1 MKRYIPTIMF
11 VFLMSLFCYAQD
23 NKVEKIGDNWVY
35 ETSFQELMKK
45 KITEEIQIQNNATVN
60 LNHVSL
66 TVRINGKEHKMQTIP
81 GIKSGS
87 KEEFDGYED
96 DEMHDEF
103 PHYFGKDGKFSKK
116 NKNKITFIVDFKE
129 HREDVIISD
138 VYMTDE
144 NLLFI
149 VEDNPHKKIK
159 SEEESL
165 QEAGAKTIILEGK
178 KYLLFE
184 GQAYPVN

>member
-1 MKRYIPTIMF
+1 MKKYITTIIF
-11 VFLMSLFCYAQD
+11 VFSMALFCYAQN
-23 NKVEKIGDNWVY
+23 NKVKRIGDNWFY

-45 KITEEIQIQNNATVN
+45 KITEEIQIQNNATIN
-60 LNHVSL
+60 LNHVTL
-66 TVRINGKEHKMQTIP
+66 TVRINDKEHKMQTIP
-81 GIKSGS
+81 KIKSGS

-103 PHYFGKDGKFSKK
+103 PHYFGKDGTFSKS
-116 NKNKITFIVDFKE
+116 NMNKITFTVDFKE
-129 HREDVIISD
+129 HREDIIISD
-138 VYMTDE
+138 VYMTDG

-149 VEDNPHKKIK
+149 VEDNPDKKIK
-159 SEEESL
+159 SEDEFLKET
-165 QEAGAKTIILEGK
+165 GAKVIILEGR